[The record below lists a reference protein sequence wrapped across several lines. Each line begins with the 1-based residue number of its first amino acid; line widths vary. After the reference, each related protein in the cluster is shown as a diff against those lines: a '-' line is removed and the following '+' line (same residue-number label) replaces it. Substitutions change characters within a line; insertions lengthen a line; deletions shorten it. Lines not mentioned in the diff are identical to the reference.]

1 MAWLAGCG
9 LVSAGT
15 FTPAEVARGNYAAS
29 HFTPAQG
36 RVLYHQE
43 RLFRSAGGRGM
54 VAHYRYLSMCAREL
68 LPARVDHMTTA
79 QCVRALQL
87 IERACTA
94 EGLHHFRDVRTQWD
108 TI

>member
-1 MAWLAGCG
+1 MS
-9 LVSAGT
+9 SAGALT
-15 FTPAEVARGNYAAS
+15 RDEVCAGNYAAQ

-54 VAHYRYLSMCAREL
+54 CAHYRYLGMCAAEA
-68 LPARVDHMTTA
+68 LPVAVDTFTLA

-87 IERACTA
+87 IERACTV

-108 TI
+108 TLI